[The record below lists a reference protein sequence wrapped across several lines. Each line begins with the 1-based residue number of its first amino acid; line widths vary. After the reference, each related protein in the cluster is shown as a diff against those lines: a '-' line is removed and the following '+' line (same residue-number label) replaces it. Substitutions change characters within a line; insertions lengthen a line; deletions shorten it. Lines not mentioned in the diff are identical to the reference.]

1 MHNVAPRCC
10 GKMTVYERYYFPKT
24 RCIRLFY
31 KCNNCKRQ
39 MVVVKPKLNVWRLIN
54 GKIDYIKNFKSER
67 LEKSNPLFKLA
78 LTTPESFGILV

>member
-1 MHNVAPRCC
+1 
-10 GKMTVYERYYFPKT
+10 
-24 RCIRLFY
+24 
-31 KCNNCKRQ
+31 

-54 GKIDYIKNFKSER
+54 GKIDYIKNFKRER